1 MLRMSLNKRK
11 DDMTSSET
19 NTKKGQIST
28 AAKSIAWI
36 VEAGFRGFVGWVML
50 NFHAHN
56 YVMAVAGVYALL
68 TAFVI
73 VVAHFVK
80 AHK

>member
-1 MLRMSLNKRK
+1 
-11 DDMTSSET
+11 MTTTET
-19 NTKKGQIST
+19 KNTKGQVST

-56 YVMAVAGVYALL
+56 YVMAAAGIYALL

-73 VVAHFVK
+73 VVAHFIK